1 VNPAQPAPILAI
13 SAPNGIPPYLWMVI
27 LAAIVAA
34 LAGIGVHVQAPD
46 GKPASIEPTPSTECE
61 CECATPA
68 TAPDLTTEP
77 QLGTET

>member
-1 VNPAQPAPILAI
+1 MNPAQTAPILPI
-13 SAPNGIPPYLWMVI
+13 PAPNGIPPYLWAVI

-46 GKPASIEPTPSTECE
+46 ATPTTTTECE

-68 TAPDLTTEP
+68 PAPDLTTEP
-77 QLGTET
+77 QVGTET